1 VWKGK
6 LADSFLDSRRKQP
19 YTSLTFRLESAKQGS
34 RYFRPVRRISVIFV
48 LLALVLPAAAA
59 ARVDA
64 PGDGTLT
71 VKDAD
76 GSMTIAARGGVIGR
90 FDSGQLT
97 VRDPNPDD
105 QYEEAVTGAEKK
117 VVKDEFVTVY
127 TGKNVRFRYIG
138 GFFKITLKG
147 TGIGLG
153 AVGKGKV
160 TIQGTDGTYSVN
172 DSPAQLFPL
181 LPQTFA
187 LAANSLGP

>member
-1 VWKGK
+1 M
-6 LADSFLDSRRKQP
+6 
-19 YTSLTFRLESAKQGS
+19 
-34 RYFRPVRRISVIFV
+34 RRIFFTLA

-64 PGDGTLT
+64 PGDGTMT

-76 GSMTIAARGGVIGR
+76 GSVNFSARGGMIGR
-90 FDSGQLT
+90 FDSGQLW

-117 VVKDEFVTVY
+117 VVKDDFVTVY

-138 GFFKITLKG
+138 GFFKIRIKG
-147 TGIGLG
+147 TGIDLG
-153 AVGKGKV
+153 VVGKGTV
-160 TIQGTDGTYSVN
+160 TLQGTDGTYSVN

-181 LPQTFA
+181 LPQTFV
-187 LAANSLGP
+187 LAANSAGP